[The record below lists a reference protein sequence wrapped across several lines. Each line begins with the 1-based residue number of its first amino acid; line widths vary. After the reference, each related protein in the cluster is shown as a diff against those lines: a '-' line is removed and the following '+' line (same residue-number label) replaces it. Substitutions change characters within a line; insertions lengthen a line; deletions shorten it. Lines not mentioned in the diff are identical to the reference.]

1 MKINIKE
8 LLDFF
13 DDKKESEKG
22 DANAIMSILGENLNA
37 AAYRHF
43 RKDEVDILKENV
55 VQGFQGGKHLDRW
68 ILDKKE
74 NRLFQCEI
82 KNWAATAIGGKSLK
96 SNADKEHIKKVAK
109 GHWKHQLSTNLSRK
123 PTKKHKHPNGVSK
136 VLLTMRNPSG
146 YKSLAVE
153 PLLIYWMPITN
164 DKKGL
169 KPLSTIPVKSLH
181 LPIGSKF
188 PELHIF
194 SVSLYLRQ
202 LYKVYKQGKGKKFI
216 ELEMPH
222 FKHRMKIL
230 TKF

>member
-8 LLDFF
+8 LLDFS

-22 DANAIMSILGENLNA
+22 DANAIMSILGEDLNA

-43 RKDEVDILKENV
+43 RKDEVDILEENV

-146 YKSLAVE
+146 YNSLAVE
-153 PLLIYWMPITN
+153 PLLIYWMPISS
-164 DKKGL
+164 DKAGL
-169 KPLSTIPVKSLH
+169 KSLSYISS
-181 LPIGSKF
+181 LPIKTAF
-188 PELHIF
+188 KKLHIF

-202 LYKVYKQGKGKKFI
+202 LYKQGKGKKFI

-230 TKF
+230 TKFQTSK

>member
-8 LLDFF
+8 LLDLF

-22 DANAIMSILGENLNA
+22 DANAIMSILGEDLNA

-96 SNADKEHIKKVAK
+96 SQMQIKSTLRRLPKVI
-109 GHWKHQLSTNLSRK
+109 GSTSC
-123 PTKKHKHPNGVSK
+123 
-136 VLLTMRNPSG
+136 
-146 YKSLAVE
+146 
-153 PLLIYWMPITN
+153 LLIYQENQQKNTNTRTVSVRYYSRCVTQVGIRVLQWSHYSFIGCRFRPI
-164 DKKGL
+164 
-169 KPLSTIPVKSLH
+169 KP
-181 LPIGSKF
+181 G
-188 PELHIF
+188 
-194 SVSLYLRQ
+194 
-202 LYKVYKQGKGKKFI
+202 
-216 ELEMPH
+216 
-222 FKHRMKIL
+222 
-230 TKF
+230 